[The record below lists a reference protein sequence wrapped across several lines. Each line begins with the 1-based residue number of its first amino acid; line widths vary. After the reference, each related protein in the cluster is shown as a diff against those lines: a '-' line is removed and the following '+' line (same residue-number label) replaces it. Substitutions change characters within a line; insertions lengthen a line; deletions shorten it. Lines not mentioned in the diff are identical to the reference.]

1 MTEGDRTSGP
11 RSRPTSGATKGDALE
26 RLRRENEM
34 LQSFVGTSKDALWCI
49 EFAEPVNLTAPEAEI
64 IRQVFENECFWRLCN
79 DAMARLYK
87 LPEGLD
93 FNAQNVRFVFPHNP
107 ENEAFVRELIASEFN
122 VDGALSLDGSY
133 DGTMVYMENDV
144 RAHIEDGFLRR
155 MWGAVRDVSGQKRR
169 ERDLADRLEAV
180 INVLSAIPDPVL
192 VVDSDG
198 VLQAGNSALEWHFG
212 WRLDDV
218 LGRRMAGLVD
228 FAENSRDLEELFSAG
243 AGAPGHQATVTLPDG
258 SVQLCEAH
266 LATFGA
272 EPSERRFVI
281 TLRSAAE
288 RRAQP
293 ARAAQTVRLR

>member
-1 MTEGDRTSGP
+1 MTRGDKTSGP
-11 RSRPTSGATKGDALE
+11 EGRTATRETKPDALE

-34 LQSFVGTSKDALWCI
+34 LRSFVGTSKDALWCI
-49 EFAEPVNLTAPEAEI
+49 EFAEPVNLTAPEDEI

-87 LPEGLD
+87 LPKGLD
-93 FNAQNVRFVFPHNP
+93 FNAQNVRFVFPRNP

-144 RAHIEDGFLRR
+144 RAHIEDGFLHR
-155 MWGAVRDVSGQKRR
+155 MWGAVRDISGQKRR
-169 ERDLADRLEAV
+169 ERDLTDRLEAV

-198 VLQAGNSALEWHFG
+198 VLQAANSALEWHFG

-218 LGRRMAGLVD
+218 LGRSVAGLVD
-228 FAENSRDLEELFSAG
+228 FAETSGDLEELPPTG
-243 AGAPGHQATVTLPDG
+243 PGAPGHQATVTLPDG

-266 LATFGA
+266 LANFGD

-281 TLRSAAE
+281 TLRNAAE
-288 RRAQP
+288 QRHRP
-293 ARAAQTVRLR
+293 ARAVQTGRPR

>member
-1 MTEGDRTSGP
+1 MTRGNRKPGP
-11 RSRPTSGATKGDALE
+11 KGRPAARRKGHATD

-34 LQSFVGTSKDALWCI
+34 LHSFVGTSKDALWCI
-49 EFAEPVNLTAPEAEI
+49 EFAEPVNLSAPEPEI

-93 FNAQNVRFVFPHNP
+93 FNAQNVRFVFPRNP

-122 VDGALSLDGSY
+122 VDGALSLDASY
-133 DGTMVYMENDV
+133 DGTMAYMENDV
-144 RAHIEDGFLRR
+144 RAHIEDGFLHR
-155 MWGAVRDVSGQKRR
+155 MWGAVRDISGQKKR

-198 VLQAGNSALEWHFG
+198 VLQAANSALEWHFG

-218 LGRRMAGLVD
+218 LGRPVTGLVD
-228 FAENSRDLEELFSAG
+228 FAGQPRDLEELLSDG
-243 AGAPGHQATVTLPDG
+243 AGAPGHEAAVTLPDG

-266 LATFGA
+266 LASFGDGRG
-272 EPSERRFVI
+272 ERRFVI

-288 RRAQP
+288 QRGRP
-293 ARAAQTVRLR
+293 ARAAQTGRLG

>member
-1 MTEGDRTSGP
+1 MTRGERKPGPEGRTAA
-11 RSRPTSGATKGDALE
+11 RAKKGDALD

-34 LQSFVGTSKDALWCI
+34 LRSFVGTSNDALWCI

-93 FNAQNVRFVFPHNP
+93 FNAQNVRFVFPRNP

-122 VDGALSLDGSY
+122 VDGALSLDASY
-133 DGTMVYMENDV
+133 DGTMAYMENDV
-144 RAHIEDGFLRR
+144 RAHIEDGFLHR
-155 MWGAVRDVSGQKRR
+155 MWGAVRDISGQKKR
-169 ERDLADRLEAV
+169 ERDLADRLKAV

-198 VLQAGNSALEWHFG
+198 VLQAANSALEWQFG

-218 LGRRMAGLVD
+218 LGRPMSGLVD
-228 FAENSRDLEELFSAG
+228 FTEGGADLEELLTEG
-243 AGAPGHQATVTLPDG
+243 AGAPGHEAAVTLPDG
-258 SVQLCEAH
+258 RVQLCAAH
-266 LATFGA
+266 LATFGEA
-272 EPSERRFVI
+272 PGERRFVI

-288 RRAQP
+288 PR
-293 ARAAQTVRLR
+293 ARAAQAVPTGQYR

>member
-1 MTEGDRTSGP
+1 MTEGREKPGP
-11 RSRPTSGATKGDALE
+11 EKRPAVRETKGEALA

-49 EFAEPVNLTAPEAEI
+49 EFAEPVDLTAPDVEI

-93 FNAQNVRFVFPHNP
+93 FNAQNVRFVFPRNP

-144 RAHIEDGFLRR
+144 RAHIEDGFLHR
-155 MWGAVRDVSGQKRR
+155 MWGAVRDISGQKRR

-192 VVDSDG
+192 VVDCDG
-198 VLQAGNSALEWHFG
+198 VLQAANSALEWHFG

-218 LGRRMAGLVD
+218 LGRPMAGLVD
-228 FAENSRDLEELFSAG
+228 LADGSVGLEELLPER
-243 AGAPGHQATVTLPDG
+243 AGAPGREATVTLPDG
-258 SVQLCEAH
+258 SLQLCRAH
-266 LATFGA
+266 LATFGDGR
-272 EPSERRFVI
+272 SERRYVI
-281 TLRSAAE
+281 TLRIAAE
-288 RRAQP
+288 QPVRP
-293 ARAAQTVRLR
+293 ARALQTGRLS